1 MSELARAQ
9 VDESEVT
16 RSSKSEEQIL
26 LLVRRAQSGDED
38 AFAVLFGIFKSI
50 ITAFVGRRLQ
60 YSADVDDVV
69 QKTFISA
76 HKYIGR
82 FRFESKFSTWL
93 HIIAKRKCH
102 DYIRSKCRFED
113 VSLEEVRSCAARN
126 GWSEN
131 VAIATIIAEKILP
144 QMDPVKREI
153 VVRVFDGDS
162 SSEIASDLGMKQQ
175 KIRDTM
181 KAFLKLLEHEVE
193 APAKKQRTVRHVKRK

>member
-16 RSSKSEEQIL
+16 RSSKSEEQVL
-26 LLVRRAQSGDED
+26 LLVRRVQSGDED
-38 AFAVLFGIFKSI
+38 AFAVLFGMFKSI

-60 YSADVDDVV
+60 YCADVDDIV

-82 FRFESKFSTWL
+82 FRFEAKFSTWL
-93 HIIAKRKCH
+93 HKIAKSKCH
-102 DYIRSKCRFED
+102 DYIRRKCRLQD
-113 VSLEEVRSCAARN
+113 RWAPLEEVRNCAARN

-131 VAIATIIAEKILP
+131 VAIATIIAEKVLP

-153 VVRVFDGDS
+153 VVRVFD
-162 SSEIASDLGMKQQ
+162 
-175 KIRDTM
+175 
-181 KAFLKLLEHEVE
+181 
-193 APAKKQRTVRHVKRK
+193 